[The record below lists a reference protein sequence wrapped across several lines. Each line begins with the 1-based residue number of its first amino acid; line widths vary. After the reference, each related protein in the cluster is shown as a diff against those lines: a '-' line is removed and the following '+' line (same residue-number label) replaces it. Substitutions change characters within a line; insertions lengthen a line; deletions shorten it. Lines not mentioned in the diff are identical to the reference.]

1 MRAAIFFVFLLIFQ
15 LAIPTQ
21 AELSATAGQTLL
33 ESFRCESTNGSAVQ
47 GVKSSLTSL
56 KSTIEKIAEQQK
68 DCQADLAGVGK
79 LPEIDSILRQI
90 ENHGATEDVRRQESI
105 ITEALNDLALI
116 KRMSADHPDRAL
128 YPDEATL
135 QSMIANARVELIKY
149 RADSNIQ
156 AGKANRQKYLDGVRQ
171 LDVLSQE
178 LSSTLRKN
186 SQCFQ
191 KNPVLRRQVL
201 TGLVGIAGFFAQTP
215 AGIGITLAGRV
226 LQNIF
231 DISDSQSTNTNQSFE
246 SSQQTLLSA
255 GLSCTMENLATQH
268 CKLIR
273 QDGLLQQLK
282 EKPCKDKECSPE
294 MKQLLKVME
303 SGKSATDAVSEVT
316 SWLGGK
322 TENNSDQTMAMKI
335 NADFLSITS
344 TFEAGINSASEKA
357 KQSDSSTFSDI
368 QKESQYTQIKDL
380 GKAYATALY
389 GKKVDPFFD
398 CDNCSDNGP
407 KKLPELNAMFSQAE
421 RDRQGLN
428 LVFDNREYDALLAET
443 IQTISS
449 SAQLRQKFD
458 VEGLGGMAGSKTS
471 EEAARD
477 VLLKAFNGSVDPS
490 LPQAQKVKD
499 RMKSRTAFDR
509 IKARVAQYKTQV
521 LQRATVKPQDEQL
534 GNFMMAFLQEDVGK
548 PSTLKNFENIQTFFD
563 SIPEDFLK
571 SRDPILNI
579 SALKKEVNEIVNLG
593 TALDSG
599 GAEMSKEK
607 VNDLLTKVNKLLEP
621 GRGFKDRIANIAS
634 SVGSFQTQKLS
645 RLAKAPQD
653 INDLVFLQNKEFLE
667 SVYDMKNPYLKEV
680 DTKTAIALSA
690 SQIDSFGKFFQSY
703 MDPALQMLN
712 KSDIRGNKFS
722 DGLAENIDR
731 SLKDHFCIQA
741 LALTTIPDRI
751 KKECQNAT
759 LKMGNNTLNFI
770 DYEKSQHKE
779 RVCAYR
785 NFVNRIDYK
794 STRRDQKSTQTS
806 ESVK

>member
-1 MRAAIFFVFLLIFQ
+1 MTLAAVAHFFLISQF
-15 LAIPTQ
+15 AVT
-21 AELSATAGQTLL
+21 ASADLSATAGQTLL

-68 DCQADLAGVGK
+68 ECQADLAGVGK

-90 ENHGATEDVRRQESI
+90 ENHGASEEVRRQENI
-105 ITEALNDLALI
+105 ITEALNDLALV
-116 KRMSADHPDRAL
+116 KRMPPSHPDRAL

-135 QSMIANARVELIKY
+135 QSMVSNARVELIRN
-149 RADSNIQ
+149 RADVSILG
-156 AGKANRQKYLDGVRQ
+156 GKADRQKYLDGVRQ

-178 LSSTLRKN
+178 LSSSLRKN

-201 TGLVGIAGFFAQTP
+201 TGLVGIAGFFAKTP

-231 DISDSQSTNTNQSFE
+231 DIGDSNSIKNNQNFE

-282 EKPCKDKECSPE
+282 EKPCKDGECSPE

-303 SGKSATDAVSEVT
+303 KGKSATDAVTEVT

-322 TENNSDQTMAMKI
+322 TDNSSDQAIAMKI
-335 NADFLSITS
+335 NSDFLSATS
-344 TFEAGINSASEKA
+344 QFEASVNSASEKA
-357 KQSDSSTFSDI
+357 RQGESSSLSEVQKQ
-368 QKESQYTQIKDL
+368 SQYTTVQSVVDQ
-380 GKAYATALY
+380 YANQLY
-389 GKKVDPFFD
+389 GSNPAQRMFGGGGGVRLSAELQSLFAISEKRKHVLNFLFD
-398 CDNCSDNGP
+398 D
-407 KKLPELNAMFSQAE
+407 KEII
-421 RDRQGLN
+421 GL
-428 LVFDNREYDALLAET
+428 LSEAV
-443 IQTISS
+443 QTINSS
-449 SAQLRQKFD
+449 QRLKQKYG
-458 VEGLGGMAGSKTS
+458 VEGLGGQAGERTP
-471 EEAARD
+471 EEAAMSVLQSAFYSSDSSSID
-477 VLLKAFNGSVDPS
+477 VPA
-490 LPQAQKVKD
+490 AQKVKD
-499 RMKSRTAFDR
+499 RMTNRAAFDR
-509 IKARVAQYKTQV
+509 IKSRLAQYKSSI
-521 LQRATVKPQDEQL
+521 LQRTTVQPKDEQL
-534 GNFMMAFLQEDVGK
+534 GNFIMAFLQEDLGK
-548 PSTLKNFENIQTFFD
+548 PSTLKNFENIQAFFD
-563 SIPEDFLK
+563 SIPDDFLK

-579 SALKKEVNEIVNLG
+579 STLKKEVDEIVSLG
-593 TALDSG
+593 SGLDTG
-599 GAEMSKEK
+599 GVQMSKEK
-607 VNDLLTKVNKLLEP
+607 VNELLGKVNKLLDP

-645 RLAKAPQD
+645 RFSKGPQD
-653 INDLVFLQNKEFLE
+653 LNDLVFLQNKDFLE
-667 SVYDMKNPYLKEV
+667 SVYDMKNPYQKEV

-690 SQIDSFGKFFQSY
+690 SQIDSFGKFFESY

-722 DGLAENIDR
+722 DGLSENIDR

-751 KKECQNAT
+751 KKECQNAS
-759 LKMGNNTLNFI
+759 LKMGNNMLNFI

-785 NFVNRIDYK
+785 NFVNRIDF
-794 STRRDQKSTQTS
+794 STNKREQPNRSQKAVQ
-806 ESVK
+806 

>member
-1 MRAAIFFVFLLIFQ
+1 MKLAAIFILLLTLQ
-15 LAIPTQ
+15 LSEELRAD
-21 AELSATAGQTLL
+21 LSATAGQTLL

-68 DCQADLAGVGK
+68 ECQADLAGVGK

-90 ENHGATEDVRRQESI
+90 ENHGATEDVRRQEAV
-105 ITEALNDLALI
+105 ITEALNDLALV
-116 KRMSADHPDRAL
+116 KRMPQDHPDRAL

-135 QSMIANARVELIKY
+135 QSMIASARVELIKY

-178 LSSTLRKN
+178 LSSALRKN

-231 DISDSQSTNTNQSFE
+231 DIGDSNSINNNQNFE

-303 SGKSATDAVSEVT
+303 SGKSATDAVAEVT

-322 TENNSDQTMAMKI
+322 TDNNSDQAMAMKI

-344 TFEAGINSASEKA
+344 TFEAGMNSALEKA
-357 KQSDSSTFSDI
+357 KQSDSSSFSDI
-368 QKESQYTQIKDL
+368 QKENQYSQIKDL
-380 GKAYATALY
+380 GKAYAASLY
-389 GKKVDPFFD
+389 GKKVEYEL
-398 CDNCSDNGP
+398 CDGCTESGP

-428 LVFDNREYDALLAET
+428 FIYDDKEYDTLVAET
-443 IQTISS
+443 VQTFNSS
-449 SAQLRQKFD
+449 PQLRQKYG
-458 VEGLGGMAGSKTS
+458 VEGAGGIAGSKTPD
-471 EEAARD
+471 EAAKAA
-477 VLLKAFNGSVDPS
+477 LLSAFNGTIDAS
-490 LPQAQKVKD
+490 LPQTQKVKD

-509 IKARVAQYKTQV
+509 IKARLAQYKTQV

-534 GNFMMAFLQEDVGK
+534 GNFMMAFLQEDLGK
-548 PSTLKNFENIQTFFD
+548 PSTLKNFENIQAFFD
-563 SIPEDFLK
+563 SIPEDFVK

-579 SALKKEVNEIVNLG
+579 STLKKEVGEIVSLG
-593 TALDSG
+593 SALDNG
-599 GAEMSKEK
+599 GVEMSKEK
-607 VNDLLTKVNKLLEP
+607 VNDLLGKVNKLLDP

-634 SVGSFQTQKLS
+634 SVGSYQTQKLS
-645 RLAKAPQD
+645 RFSKSPQD
-653 INDLVFLQNKEFLE
+653 INDLVFLQNKDFLE
-667 SVYDMKNPYLKEV
+667 SVYDMRNPYLKEV

-690 SQIDSFGKFFQSY
+690 SQIDSFGKFFESY

-722 DGLAENIDR
+722 DGLSENIDR

-751 KKECQNAT
+751 KKECQNAS
-759 LKMGNNTLNFI
+759 LKMGNNVLNFI

-785 NFVNRIDYK
+785 NFVNRIDY
-794 STRRDQKSTQTS
+794 STNKRDQKSTNS
-806 ESVK
+806 SGANR